1 MKSGRLRHRILIER
15 PVHAQNATTGAD
27 EVTWETFVANVPA
40 EVLTGPGREFDSAD
54 SKQSETAARI
64 TLRWFPGL
72 EYTMRVVWE
81 GNVYDITSI
90 DTDPTGRIEYRLRL
104 VVGANQGI

>member
-1 MKSGRLRHRILIER
+1 MKSGRLRHRVLIE
-15 PVHAQNATTGAD
+15 QATHVQDVATGAD
-27 EVTWETFVANVPA
+27 EVSWTTFLSNVPA

-54 SKQSETAARI
+54 AKQAETAARI

-72 EYTMRVVWE
+72 DYTMRVVWE
-81 GNVYDITSI
+81 GDVYDITSI

-104 VVGANQGI
+104 ATGTNQGV

>member
-1 MKSGRLRHRILIER
+1 MKSGRLRHRVLIEQAS
-15 PVHAQNATTGAD
+15 HAQDIVTGAD
-27 EVTWETFVANVPA
+27 EVSWTTFLADVPA

-104 VVGANQGI
+104 VAGANEGI